1 MGNGS
6 EHAGVSMAVQED
18 FSTVLLES
26 MDDAVKSLL
35 SEQVFE
41 DFLSNLKEKRSINP
55 EDIPNELPTVSIV
68 LKKYFGPSAG
78 TIERAIIRRLCSKY
92 GVEFQRNDDL
102 QLADYVKNLRTKLPS
117 AIPAESTN
125 VDLPLSEDFDR
136 LFLESVKET
145 IEEALGKDQAKL
157 AFRLLEREVPFDK
170 LPRHLPT
177 FYSALRT
184 NFGKNGGRIE
194 TAIARKLYQ
203 KLSLE
208 FSETPNTE
216 LGKYVETA
224 LVGLRQ
230 REQSGFDIPSTA

>member
-1 MGNGS
+1 MI
-6 EHAGVSMAVQED
+6 AQED
-18 FSTVLLES
+18 FSNVLLES
-26 MDDAVKSLL
+26 MDEAIKSLL
-35 SEQVFE
+35 SEEVFE
-41 DFLSNLKEKRSINP
+41 AFLSNLKEKRSISP

-78 TIERAIIRRLCSKY
+78 TIERAIVQRLCSKY
-92 GVEFQRNDDL
+92 GFEFQRNDDL
-102 QLADYVKNLRTKLPS
+102 QLAAYVKNLRIKLS
-117 AIPAESTN
+117 PATPLESTN
-125 VDLPLSEDFDR
+125 VNLPLRDDFDR

-170 LPRHLPT
+170 LQRHLPT

-184 NFGKNGGRIE
+184 NFAKNSGRIE

-208 FSETPNTE
+208 FTETPNTD

-224 LVGLRQ
+224 LVRLGQ
-230 REQSGFDIPSTA
+230 REQLGFVNISSTI

>member
-1 MGNGS
+1 MI
-6 EHAGVSMAVQED
+6 AQED
-18 FSTVLLES
+18 FSNVLLES
-26 MDDAVKSLL
+26 MDEAIKSLL
-35 SEQVFE
+35 SEEVFE
-41 DFLSNLKEKRSINP
+41 AFLSNLKEKRSISP

-78 TIERAIIRRLCSKY
+78 TIERAIAQRLCSKY
-92 GVEFQRNDDL
+92 GFEFQRNDDL
-102 QLADYVKNLRTKLPS
+102 QLAAYVKNLRIKLS
-117 AIPAESTN
+117 PATPLESTN
-125 VDLPLSEDFDR
+125 VNLPLRDDFDR

-170 LPRHLPT
+170 LQRHLPT

-184 NFGKNGGRIE
+184 NFAKNSGRIE

-208 FSETPNTE
+208 FTETPNTD

-224 LVGLRQ
+224 LVRLGQ
-230 REQSGFDIPSTA
+230 REQLGFVNISSTI